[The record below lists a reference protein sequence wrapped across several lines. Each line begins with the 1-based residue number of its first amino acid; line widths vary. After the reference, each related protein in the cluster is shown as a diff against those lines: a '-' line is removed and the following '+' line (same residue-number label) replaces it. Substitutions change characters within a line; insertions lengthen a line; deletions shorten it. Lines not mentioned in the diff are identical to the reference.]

1 MAQLAQQKS
10 TTALW
15 GGAPAQQLA
24 QQPQQQAQSQGG
36 SGIDDLLL

>member
-10 TTALW
+10 SNALW
-15 GGAPAQQLA
+15 AGGPAQQPA
-24 QQPQQQAQSQGG
+24 QQPQQSQGG